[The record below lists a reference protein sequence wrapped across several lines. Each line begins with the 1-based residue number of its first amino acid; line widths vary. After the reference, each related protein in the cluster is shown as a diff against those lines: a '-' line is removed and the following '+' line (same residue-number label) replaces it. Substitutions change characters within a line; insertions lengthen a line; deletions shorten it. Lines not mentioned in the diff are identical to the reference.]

1 MICIDEGFE
10 VDENGRLSHKIC
22 GDPAQTAWP
31 YPCAV
36 GSAEGNGLRVDPDCG
51 LWIPPYAKMATAFAS
66 GNTSTTEV
74 TVPAGFTEIE
84 QAEIDVENPSDCYTA
99 RVIQWVQVDVD
110 LYLPP
115 GTDSRAAV
123 RINGNSVLALENPA
137 PASGTEMTG
146 VHWDITQTLNTGT
159 IAAGGSNTFTY
170 PIDVGSGQGG
180 ARYGQVRWQV
190 RVLVLAGLG

>member
-1 MICIDEGFE
+1 MICIDEGFT

-22 GDPAQTAWP
+22 GDPSDTAWP
-31 YPCAV
+31 FPCATSV
-36 GSAEGNGLRVDPDCG
+36 GNPLRVDPDCG
-51 LWIPPYAKMATAFAS
+51 LWVPPYAVMATGFAS
-66 GNTSTTEV
+66 GSTSTTEV

-84 QAEIDVENPSDCYTA
+84 QAEIDVDNPSDCYAA

-115 GTDSRAAV
+115 GADSRAAV

-159 IAAGGSNTFTY
+159 IAAGGSNTFVY